1 MLDMTLKQIRD
12 GSIIKLFDKTPKPQR
27 GMDVVCPHFYELKWA
42 YGCPYDCAYCYLKG
56 TFRHRLVDGRIHP
69 HFKDRGRI
77 RRHVAE
83 FLAVQSEPTLLNSG
97 ELCDSLMGERLPEPF
112 SEFIVPLVRGTR
124 HRILF
129 LTKGTHVEHF
139 LAHPEWTETAVLSWS
154 INAAPVA
161 ERWEA
166 LAPDVMKR
174 MDAAEAV
181 FHAGYEVRLRLD
193 PLVPIDG
200 WLNHYT
206 RVIDEVFSRLFPQ
219 RITLGSLR
227 GLASTR
233 NNVKDRSWLEYLCE
247 KSSWGLKPSHETRQA
262 MYSTVMTHLR
272 ETYDYVNVG
281 LCKET
286 LQMWQAL
293 ELDWRNNQC
302 NCVP

>member
-1 MLDMTLKQIRD
+1 MALKQIRD
-12 GSIIKLFDKTPKPQR
+12 GSIIKLFDKTPEPQR
-27 GMDVVCPHFYELKWA
+27 GRDVVCPHFYELKWA

-69 HFKDRGRI
+69 HFKEWEKI

-112 SEFIVPLVRGTR
+112 SEFIIPLVRGTR

-139 LAHPEWTETAVLSWS
+139 LAHPEWKDTAVLSWS

-161 ERWEA
+161 ERWES
-166 LAPDVMKR
+166 LAPDVRKR

-181 FHAGYEVRLRLD
+181 FQAGYEVRLRLD

-200 WLNHYT
+200 WLNQYT

-247 KSSWGLKPSHETRQA
+247 QSSWGLKPSHETRQA
-262 MYSTVMTHLR
+262 MYSTVMTYLR
-272 ETYDYVNVG
+272 EAYDYVNVG